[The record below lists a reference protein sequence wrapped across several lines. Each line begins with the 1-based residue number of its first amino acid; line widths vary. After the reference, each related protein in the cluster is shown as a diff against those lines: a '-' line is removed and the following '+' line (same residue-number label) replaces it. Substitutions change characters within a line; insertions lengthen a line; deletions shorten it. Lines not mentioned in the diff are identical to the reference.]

1 MKGLL
6 HSKRFKS
13 NLGKWLCMYVGVLL
27 LLTTVVTYS
36 KFISN
41 MQGDDDESKPAKFNV
56 DVIGYGTKLEET
68 PEGTTIYD
76 AGLQRPNAPLTYYLK
91 INTEFEVATSLSLNA
106 TIQSEFNLMSVTEL
120 KNGKER
126 LLCDS
131 SDKDTSNDCDVIT
144 TEDNNKYFV
153 LNQSRVYPLQGNP
166 SKSEIIYKIVV
177 KYDNKDDKDYKK
189 FEAYEKSKSIID
201 INYRAEQ
208 IIK

>member
-6 HSKRFKS
+6 HSKRFKN

-36 KFISN
+36 KFITN
-41 MQGDDDESKPAKFNV
+41 MQGDDEESKPAKFNV

-91 INTEFEVATSLSLNA
+91 IDTEFEVATSLTLNA
-106 TIQSEFNLMSVTEL
+106 TIQSEFNLISVTEL
-120 KNGKER
+120 KNGNER

-131 SDKDTSNDCDVIT
+131 SDKDATNDCDVIT
-144 TEDNNKYFV
+144 TEDNNKYYV
-153 LNQSRVYPLQGNP
+153 LNQSRIYPLKGNP
-166 SKSEIIYKIVV
+166 SKSEII
-177 KYDNKDDKDYKK
+177 YKK